1 MSQYAHHPQHYL
13 STQQSHRL
21 LAYKP
26 PPPQPPPAQAQSFIP
41 TTSSTNLV
49 MKRTRSPS
57 SHIYASPSN
66 KSSRPNPGA
75 PMHNSTFVNVFLL
88 FAPQH
93 LFRLQDHLVLAWPIH
108 HLHLRLN
115 KCLAAVHP
123 LFLHHRVSPLFLR
136 TSTSWGRKQQLRTQP
151 LHILVRCLVDVDQHR
166 CPVCHFE
173 FQRKTHVHPFDR
185 S

>member
-1 MSQYAHHPQHYL
+1 MPQYAHHPQHYL

-49 MKRTRSPS
+49 MKRNRSPS
-57 SHIYASPSN
+57 SHVYASPSN
-66 KSSRPNPGA
+66 KSSRSNLGA
-75 PMHNSTFVNVFLL
+75 SMHNSTFVYVFLL
-88 FAPQH
+88 FAPQNA
-93 LFRLQDHLVLAWPIH
+93 FRLQDHLVLARLIH
-108 HLHLRLN
+108 HRLRLN
-115 KCLAAVHP
+115 KCLVAVHP

-151 LHILVRCLVDVDQHR
+151 RRILVRCLVDVDQHR
-166 CPVCHFE
+166 CPVCRFL
-173 FQRKTHVHPFDR
+173 